1 MDEKEREAQARR
13 LLQKLCKEA
22 SHTVRRFNMIE
33 AGDRILVGLSG
44 GEDSLTL
51 MHVLSRMQR
60 RAPFHFDLFA
70 VTVDM
75 GYGVFDRQGL
85 ADYCQRQNWPW
96 ELITLPGQQ
105 LLQEKEAEKRPC
117 SLCSRLRR
125 GQLHGAADRLS
136 CNKIALGQQA
146 DDLCVSLLMA
156 LFRGG
161 GLKTMGA
168 NVAADGSSK
177 RLIRP
182 LCMTAKSQIHEYA
195 LLMDYP
201 AVRSC
206 PYQKTL
212 QEQGDRHC
220 LEQLLQQ
227 LEPRFRDIR
236 SAMLHSM
243 GDVRLAHLLD
253 ERYLNASDP
262 DHGKL

>member
-1 MDEKEREAQARR
+1 MDEQEREAQARR

-22 SHTVRRFNMIE
+22 TRTVRRFSMIE
-33 AGDRILVGLSG
+33 AGDRILVGVSG

-51 MHVLSRMQR
+51 MHVLTRLQR

-75 GYGVFDRQGL
+75 GYGGFDIESL
-85 ADYCQRQNWPW
+85 AAYCHRQNWPW
-96 ELITLPGQQ
+96 EEVSLPGER
-105 LLQEKEAEKRPC
+105 LLREKAAEERPC

-125 GQLHGAADRLS
+125 GQLHAAADRLS

-168 NVAADGSSK
+168 NVAADSGRK

-182 LCMTAKSQIHEYA
+182 LCMTAKSTIHEYA

-201 AVRSC
+201 SVRSC
-206 PYQKTL
+206 PYQGQL
-212 QEQGDRHC
+212 QEHGDRHC
-220 LEQLLQQ
+220 LEQLLKQ

-236 SAMLHSM
+236 GAMLHSM

-253 ERYLNASDP
+253 ERYLNTSDP
-262 DHGKL
+262 DSGKL